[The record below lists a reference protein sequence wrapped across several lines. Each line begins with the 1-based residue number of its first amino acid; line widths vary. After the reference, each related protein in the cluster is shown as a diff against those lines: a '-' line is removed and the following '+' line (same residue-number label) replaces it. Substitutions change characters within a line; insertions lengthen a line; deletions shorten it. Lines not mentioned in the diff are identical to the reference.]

1 MQSLGFLI
9 VTPLMVLNLFGGI
22 VSGIWLAVLGEW
34 SLIIKGIAATVIA
47 PFPLGLVLLP
57 SLVFVIPAAPLIE
70 RGRIIMASPFILMTM
85 TYTVGVISVWCAA
98 VFYYFMYDV
107 SSETAIPTLIWS
119 YGVAVGPWTFLGQ
132 KDLQSDPNS
141 KVMIS
146 VFFAQVGYIVTG
158 LIFIFGGSTIDELA
172 IIFFGIMMIAIL
184 IQFLIALI
192 EERHKAR
199 YF

>member
-34 SLIIKGIAATVIA
+34 SLIFKGIAATVIA
-47 PFPLGLVLLP
+47 PFPLGLILLP

-70 RGRIIMASPFILMTM
+70 RGKIIMASPFILMTM
-85 TYTVGVISVWCAA
+85 TYTVGVMSVWCAA
-98 VFYYFMYDV
+98 VFYYFIHDV
-107 SSETAIPTLIWS
+107 SSETAVPTLIWS

-146 VFFAQVGYIVTG
+146 VFIAQVGYVVTG
-158 LIFIFGGSTIDELA
+158 SIFLFGGSTIDELA
-172 IIFFGIMMIAIL
+172 IIFFGIMMVTIL
-184 IQFLIALI
+184 IQFLIAVI

-199 YF
+199 CF

>member
-34 SLIIKGIAATVIA
+34 SLIFKGIAATVIA
-47 PFPLGLVLLP
+47 PFPLGLILLP

-70 RGRIIMASPFILMTM
+70 RGKIIMASPFILMTM
-85 TYTVGVISVWCAA
+85 TYTVGVMSVWCAA
-98 VFYYFMYDV
+98 VFYYFIHDV
-107 SSETAIPTLIWS
+107 SSETAVPTLIWS

-146 VFFAQVGYIVTG
+146 VFFAQVGYVVTG
-158 LIFIFGGSTIDELA
+158 SIFLFGGSTIDELA
-172 IIFFGIMMIAIL
+172 IIFFGIMMVTIL
-184 IQFLIALI
+184 IQFLIAVI

-199 YF
+199 CF